1 MNNTRNRERKSKTIL
16 NSGINKI
23 KSNEDRV
30 ICYRALKIPVG
41 SKLYIIKSDEIILDN
56 PLLHIETSKDTNKYT
71 TDRNTCILTC
81 NNDLYYDYLIQ
92 SNDRYYTIDYTM
104 KRNENTLY
112 HYGLTQIEYG
122 SLLVIDSVDDIKE
135 DKIFDITSIIHLI
148 NAFTK
153 VNLDIYPK
161 SLMVLN
167 KDMLNIPG
175 LFIQILDSKSI
186 QQGFSASIGRI
197 DRVRLFFNNYSRKE
211 VMEALQKFNNMINDN
226 ILCICGSSNIY
237 NIKEMSN
244 DSLVN
249 DITYYSDFEVYYEL
263 TDKFTMDVKHYIKNL
278 IVKLNEVSND
288 KDISINVNK

>member
-288 KDISINVNK
+288 KDISIKVNK

>member
-288 KDISINVNK
+288 KSISINVNK